1 MPSHWTQASAY
12 EFGGETSVQSTA
24 QISSGFTYTKRN
36 PLERQAV
43 FPFQRDPKLYHTPP
57 STREPL
63 PAPQTVAEGKPLA
76 SQIGTQPSFL
86 HGSFRKWTGL
96 DPRSLHLH
104 PVSLLPISLPV
115 ATRDLISFSMSLFV
129 FELLGWPNLW
139 INPNRLFGQPNIV
152 DLQHYVTQHSRLIFP
167 YFSKWLL
174 Q

>member
-76 SQIGTQPSFL
+76 SQIGTQPSSAWEFQKMDWAWPQKFAPSS
-86 HGSFRKWTGL
+86 SFPSSHQPTCGNQRSDLFFYEFVCFWTIGL
-96 DPRSLHLH
+96 AKLMDKSEQTFW
-104 PVSLLPISLPV
+104 STQYS
-115 ATRDLISFSMSLFV
+115 
-129 FELLGWPNLW
+129 WPTTLC
-139 INPNRLFGQPNIV
+139 
-152 DLQHYVTQHSRLIFP
+152 YTTQ
-167 YFSKWLL
+167 
-174 Q
+174 